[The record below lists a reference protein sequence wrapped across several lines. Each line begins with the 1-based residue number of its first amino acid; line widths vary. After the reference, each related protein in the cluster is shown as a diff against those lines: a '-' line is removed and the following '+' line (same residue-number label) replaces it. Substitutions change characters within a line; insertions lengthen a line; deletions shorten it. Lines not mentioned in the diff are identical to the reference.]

1 MTEVAEGS
9 PRVAA
14 TPRIG
19 TAVKRGYIWNLL
31 NFAVSQGASLVIF
44 VVLSRALSPATFGVF
59 ALAAVLVD
67 LFAEGGRWS
76 STDAIIQKRNF
87 TSTALST
94 AFFSLLGIG
103 ILLAGIFFAGANWAA
118 SLTGEPNLVF
128 VLPPLAATLL
138 IVPGTA
144 VMDALVLRHLD
155 FRSQAIRSMMGIIA
169 GGTVGLAVAFSPAF
183 EWALVAQRLT
193 ASIVTLG
200 VLFALTRWLPTREF
214 DRDLAFDFL
223 RRAFN
228 LWAATVLA
236 TMHWRALQVAVG
248 IRSGAGSLGQLTVAQ
263 RFEAALHGPLTGP
276 IQSLWVPTLSTLRS
290 DRAEC
295 WRLFLRLSQLT
306 SLLIVPS
313 FLGLALVGQDL
324 VKLVLDERYRQ
335 VGDILFVIG
344 LQGLSIPV
352 GFFCNLIFAGLDRTD
367 LSLKFS
373 IAQLCV
379 SIPAIWVMAAHGPV
393 WAQATALIIVTS
405 ACFVATC
412 VQVRILGGRVSDLAV
427 ALMPAYLSGLAM
439 FAALCTLK
447 LMLPFPAGLTR
458 LLCLVA
464 AGVVIYCGWILVFH
478 RREVIEAWRLISY
491 IRASSPGDHPT

>member
-1 MTEVAEGS
+1 
-9 PRVAA
+9 VAA
-14 TPRIG
+14 SPRIG

-44 VVLSRALSPATFGVF
+44 VVLSRALTPATFGVF

-76 STDAIIQKRNF
+76 STDAIVQRQSF
-87 TSTALST
+87 SSTALST

-103 ILLAGIFFAGANWAA
+103 ILLTAVCFAGAHWAA
-118 SLTGEPNLVF
+118 YLTGEAKLVS
-128 VLPPLAATLL
+128 VLPALAATLL

-155 FRSQAIRSMMGIIA
+155 FRSQAIRSMIGIIT
-169 GGTVGLAVAFSPAF
+169 GGAAGLAVAFSPAF

-193 ASIVTLG
+193 ASVVTLL
-200 VLFALTRWLPTREF
+200 VLSVLTRWLPTPEF
-214 DRDLAFDFL
+214 DKRFAMDFL

-236 TMHWRALQVAVG
+236 TMHWRALQAAVG

-276 IQSLWVPTLSTLRS
+276 IQSLWVPTLSALRT

-306 SLLIVPS
+306 SLLIVPA
-313 FLGLALVGQDL
+313 FLGLSLVGQDI

-344 LQGLSIPV
+344 LQGFSIPV
-352 GFFCNLIFAGLDRTD
+352 GFFCNLIFAGLDRTE

-379 SIPAIWVMAAHGPV
+379 SIPAIWVVAAHGPV
-393 WAQATALIIVTS
+393 WAQATTLIIVAA
-405 ACFVATC
+405 ACFAATC
-412 VQVRILGGRVSDLAV
+412 VQVRMLGGRVSDLAV

-439 FAALCTLK
+439 FSVVLTLK

-458 LLCLVA
+458 LLCLVT
-464 AGVVIYCGWILVFH
+464 AGVVTYCGWILIFH

-491 IRASSPGDHPT
+491 IRSSSPGDHPA